1 LTDEVHTAFLNLF
14 GEVDEGVDGG
24 AARL

>member
-14 GEVDEGVDGG
+14 GEVDEEVDGG